1 MKSIEIFI
9 WDGNKIKQNE
19 LLGKD
24 TYDCTNMY
32 LSNLFFSETSIDG
45 YYIQNHIDSE
55 TKTKNI
61 IIVIGGSTFCSP
73 YTEEKEKLLK
83 SCLI

>member
-9 WDGNKIKQNE
+9 WDGNKIKENE

-24 TYDCTNMY
+24 ENDCKNMY
-32 LSNLFFSETSIDG
+32 LSNLNFSETSLDG
-45 YYIQNHIDSE
+45 YYIQQHIDSE
-55 TKTKNI
+55 TNTRNI
-61 IIVIGGSTFCSP
+61 ILIIGGSTFCSP